1 MKANIASLSNGLTLI
16 ILSLWGY
23 LSSDTPSITAL
34 IPTFVG
40 AIIILLNK
48 GVKNENKVIAHIV
61 VLLTLI
67 ILFGLIKPLLG
78 AIDRGNS
85 GAVVRILLM
94 IMTTIVAIVAIVASC
109 DRHKCQMIQN
119 TLWGTRSGP
128 HGVFR

>member
-23 LSSDTPSITAL
+23 LSSDTPSMTAL

-94 IMTTIVAIVAIVASC
+94 IMTTIVAIVAFVKSFIDARKIRMNSE
-109 DRHKCQMIQN
+109 KN
-119 TLWGTRSGP
+119 
-128 HGVFR
+128 